1 MAAQIVAALIFIV
14 MFALIIW
21 EQIERHIVALVS
33 GCLMFI
39 LVFGICMHSTE
50 AMWQTLN
57 LQGIFTAEFW
67 YDPHGLA

>member
-39 LVFGICMHSTE
+39 LVFGLH
-50 AMWQTLN
+50 A
-57 LQGIFTAEFW
+57 
-67 YDPHGLA
+67 